1 MSISCQQEHFSSKYT
16 SKRSSQGKQC
26 CAVTKIHLKLFADNY
41 CGCFLVLYGIG
52 GDRGNGYRGPCPL
65 GVRTQDFTMEG
76 FEGTDPGIFQK
87 GSSQGVWAAE
97 VPRWSPG
104 AYEWD
109 PEEGT
114 EPAQFFVH
122 THSSKKYGDALGVG

>member
-1 MSISCQQEHFSSKYT
+1 M
-16 SKRSSQGKQC
+16 
-26 CAVTKIHLKLFADNY
+26 
-41 CGCFLVLYGIG
+41 
-52 GDRGNGYRGPCPL
+52 PL
-65 GVRTQDFTMEG
+65 GRTYPGFYNGG

-87 GSSQGVWAAE
+87 RASQGVWAAE